1 MTAPLVYLASPYSH
15 YDPLVREARFR
26 AAAACCAA
34 MLARGVHVLSPVVY
48 GHPVALAGGHDTDWQ
63 TWRDLDLDILWRCD
77 TLAVLTLPGWRES
90 VGVAAEIAEAKRCRM
105 TVEYVDA
112 DGNAVEGL

>member
-15 YDPLVREARFR
+15 PDPAVREVRIL
-26 AAAACCAA
+26 AAARCCAA

-48 GHPVALAGGHDTDWQ
+48 GHPVALAGGHATDWQ
-63 TWRDLDLDILWRCD
+63 TWRDLDLALLRRCD
-77 TLAVLTLPGWRES
+77 TLAVLTLPGWQES

-105 TVEYVDA
+105 TVEYVDEA
-112 DGNAVEGL
+112 GNAVEPE